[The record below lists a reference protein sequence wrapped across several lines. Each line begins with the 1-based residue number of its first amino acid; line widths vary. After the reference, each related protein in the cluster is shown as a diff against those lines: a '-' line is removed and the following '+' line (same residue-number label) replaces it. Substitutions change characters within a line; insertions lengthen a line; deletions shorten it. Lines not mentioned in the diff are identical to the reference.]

1 MYCAEVVRM
10 QEKVAALPSPKRLRA
25 GRRKALPIS
34 PPALVL
40 GIRMY
45 VISDTVH

>member
-10 QEKVAALPSPKRLRA
+10 QEKVAALPTA